1 MFGEIHSLSNT
12 QFQNAGFG
20 HEWSSSFALDDRS
33 HYSDCIRL
41 LVLDRPCSHSINAPL
56 TAGILDA
63 RTSIISRSRVTDPFH
78 FPSSY
83 HPGRIFIILDASAAS
98 GTHHQVLRGSII
110 HTVHRVNDN
119 TPSLTR
125 GSVAMFALAKPHS
138 YTSMHVQ

>member
-56 TAGILDA
+56 AAGILDA
-63 RTSIISRSRVTDPFH
+63 RTSIISRSHVTDPFH

-98 GTHHQVLRGSII
+98 GTHHQVL
-110 HTVHRVNDN
+110 
-119 TPSLTR
+119 P
-125 GSVAMFALAKPHS
+125 A
-138 YTSMHVQ
+138 